1 MQGSLVIIKYL
12 IEFLVWNKLLLLSEF
27 CDHNQNQT
35 VLFQYLHPFQ
45 TTSQTQQKLYLNLV
59 CHTTLTWRQNDF
71 SVAFCIAV
79 CETQPS
85 SPCRGLKDK
94 IFFIYFLNVGK
105 WEGGARIP
113 KIISWFNGGAQAR
126 CIRKTSYYIIIRL

>member
-1 MQGSLVIIKYL
+1 MNFWFEINSYFYQNFVTIIKTKLCFSSTCTHFKGLPRHNKNYIWIWCVAIPWL
-12 IEFLVWNKLLLLSEF
+12 NQRQCQSRNFLAK
-27 CDHNQNQT
+27 
-35 VLFQYLHPFQ
+35 
-45 TTSQTQQKLYLNLV
+45 
-59 CHTTLTWRQNDF
+59 NDF

-105 WEGGARIP
+105 WEGGAWIL